1 MMQKKLNEKRKNVTK
16 ELNRKIL
23 EEINNDKK
31 DFVTDIFT
39 ALILFSLFI
48 YLAFAIAPRVGISF

>member
-1 MMQKKLNEKRKNVTK
+1 VTK

-31 DFVTDIFT
+31 DFATDIFT